1 MDYQVILSPLA
12 LEDLEEIVRYI
23 AADDPAAAERLGT
36 RLFDQAETL
45 CRLPH
50 RGGSAR
56 RRQGV
61 KKCCSVPTLSSTAWM
76 TPRVG
81 WKSCGSGMGRKTRA
95 TSGESK

>member
-50 RGGSAR
+50 RGGQRPASTGCKESAAP
-56 RRQGV
+56 
-61 KKCCSVPTLSSTAWM
+61 SLPYLL
-76 TPRVG
+76 PRG
-81 WKSCGSGMGRKTRA
+81 
-95 TSGESK
+95 

>member
-12 LEDLEEIVRYI
+12 LEDLEEIVRYT

-61 KKCCSVPTLSSTAWM
+61 KKVLLRPYLIFYRVDDAARRVEILRFWHGAQN
-76 TPRVG
+76 PRNI
-81 WKSCGSGMGRKTRA
+81 RL
-95 TSGESK
+95 E